1 MPIFHANQLIDV
13 GTKIF
18 LAAGVPLEEARLVSE
33 LLVKSNLV
41 GHDSHGI
48 IRVIQYINEIEK
60 GSIKPGANIEIV
72 KETSSTAILNGNW
85 GFGQVVAKRAM
96 DLAVEKARKNA
107 VSIVCVFNCN
117 HIGRLADYAIMASE
131 KDMIGI
137 VMVNSTKF
145 VAPFGGMERLLS
157 TGPMCFAF
165 PSYLDFP
172 LVIDVATSVVAEGK
186 VRVALHKGEKIPY
199 GWIVDKNGNPS
210 NDPKDL
216 YDGGALLPL
225 GGDEHGHKGFGL
237 GLAVEILSGILTSA
251 GCAYE
256 EDKRGNGVFFE
267 VINVEKFM
275 PLEDFKRKV
284 SDLVRVIKS
293 SKPRPGFKEI
303 LVPGE
308 PEHLTEKIRLREG
321 IYVPEKTWE
330 EIKNLARKLG
340 VSDIP

>member
-60 GSIKPGANIEIV
+60 GSIKPGAKIEIV

-96 DLAVEKARKNA
+96 DLAIEKAKKNA

-340 VSDIP
+340 VYEIP

>member
-1 MPIFHANQLIDV
+1 
-13 GTKIF
+13 
-18 LAAGVPLEEARLVSE
+18 
-33 LLVKSNLV
+33 
-41 GHDSHGI
+41 

-275 PLEDFKRKV
+275 SLEDFKKKV
-284 SDLVRVIKS
+284 SNLIRVIKS

-308 PEHLTEKIRLREG
+308 PEYLTEKIRLREG

>member
-340 VSDIP
+340 VSEIP